1 MIKINKNEFDDIKID
16 ELKEKLI
23 MKIKKD
29 ITKNKKILKN
39 WIKSSKCF
47 YKSKCLSLSQ
57 TIEDMIN
64 YSIGNSE
71 IEDKYYILE
80 YLKVRELYDEGLKVK
95 EDSNDKENYLKK
107 LYDFW
112 ALAENKHID
121 VYIPKVSLLC
131 NLSNFKIYTSGDE
144 DFEKFLK
151 EDLFKVF
158 LDFNDICKD
167 IFDYKHMSPFRVE
180 LIRAMKLKVCPYC
193 NENNIHDLDKTILA
207 DLDHFLLKSHF
218 PLFSLTISNFI
229 PSCLNC
235 NRTLKGTY
243 AGGIINPYIE
253 GFDENA
259 TFEFETPPVSFS
271 DNSLEILFTFKKQ
284 IDQNVELKI
293 FNSIEIF
300 ELIKRY
306 NHENIVNE
314 AKNIYFRSKALTG
327 ENIPPLYR
335 ESMIGLTREEQ
346 YNLFLGFDPN
356 VSDIS
361 NLQYGKL
368 KLDILKYMTKYCEIS

>member
-1 MIKINKNEFDDIKID
+1 MIKINKNEFDDTKID

-23 MKIKKD
+23 LKIKKD
-29 ITKNKKILKN
+29 IAINKNILKN
-39 WIKSSKCF
+39 WMKSSKCF

-57 TIEDMIN
+57 TIEDVIN
-64 YSIGNSE
+64 YSIGDSE
-71 IEDKYYILE
+71 IENKYYILE
-80 YLKVRELYDEGLKVK
+80 YFKVRDLYDEGLKIK
-95 EDSNDKENYLKK
+95 EGSEEKQNYLKK

-112 ALAENKHID
+112 ALVENKHID
-121 VYIPKVSLLC
+121 VYIPQIALLC
-131 NLSNFKIYTSGDE
+131 NLSNFNIHTSTNE

-158 LDFNDICKD
+158 LDFNNSCKD

-193 NENNIHDLDKTILA
+193 NENNIHDLDRTILA

-218 PLFSLTISNFI
+218 PLFSLTFSNFI

-259 TFEFETPPVSFS
+259 VFNFETPPVDFS
-271 DNSLEILFTFKKQ
+271 DSSLEILFRFKEQ
-284 IDQNVELKI
+284 IDQNKELKI
-293 FNSIEIF
+293 SNSIKIF
-300 ELIKRY
+300 ELTKRY
-306 NHENIVNE
+306 NHENIVDV
-314 AKNIYFRSKALTG
+314 AKGIYFKSKALTS
-327 ENIPPLYR
+327 ENIPPLYI
-335 ESMIGLTREEQ
+335 ELMKEFTKEEI

-356 VSDIS
+356 ASDFS
-361 NLQYGKL
+361 NTQYGKL
-368 KLDILKYMTKYCEIS
+368 KLDILKYTTK